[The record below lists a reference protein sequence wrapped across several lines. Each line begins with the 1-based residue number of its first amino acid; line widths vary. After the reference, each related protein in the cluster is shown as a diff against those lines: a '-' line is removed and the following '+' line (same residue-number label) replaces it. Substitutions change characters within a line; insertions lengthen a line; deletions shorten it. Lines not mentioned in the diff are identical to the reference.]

1 MYNVT
6 RGLVNSTVMCKRKG
20 EPLANIEFFE
30 QLYAD
35 DDFCKQLGKAIL
47 SAGRLESELIIYIQN
62 NHSNSKVSKANLGR
76 LIGFAEK
83 HDLLL
88 NMVPVL
94 KVINDQRNYLAHN
107 IHALFTGLIEETLL
121 PGNDLLD
128 SDIDV
133 FTDRA
138 WQTTEGVNALADIV
152 ANYNENT

>member
-1 MYNVT
+1 M
-6 RGLVNSTVMCKRKG
+6 
-20 EPLANIEFFE
+20 
-30 QLYAD
+30 YAD

-62 NHSNSKVSKANLGR
+62 NHSKSNVSKANLGR

-83 HDLLL
+83 HELLS

-94 KVINDQRNYLAHN
+94 KVINEQRNYLAHN

-121 PGNDLLD
+121 PCSDLLD

-152 ANYNENT
+152 AKYNENT

>member
-1 MYNVT
+1 
-6 RGLVNSTVMCKRKG
+6 MCKRKG
-20 EPLANIEFFE
+20 EQLTNLEFFK

-35 DDFCKQLGKAIL
+35 DEFCKQLGKAIL
-47 SAGRLESELIIYIQN
+47 SAGRLESELVTYIKN
-62 NHSNSKVSKANLGR
+62 NQSKANVSTKANLGR

-83 HDLLL
+83 NNLLS
-88 NMVPVL
+88 NMVPAL

-121 PGNDLLD
+121 PCGDLLD

-138 WQTTEGVNALADIV
+138 WQTTEGVNSLADIV
-152 ANYNENT
+152 AKYNANT